1 MAKAKQI
8 NENKMLV
15 KEVRDWISG
24 YAGKII
30 AIRTP
35 EEAYHLVFTDGGVA
49 VKEGDYPSCQAY
61 YRGPEEEIIKML
73 SNEKIEYV
81 FLVQDGNYYPQV
93 LGFLYGS
100 DLNTFLKNNYY
111 TYKMWGGEISFE
123 EFKVFKDNLTM
134 IYILKRLP
142 RSMES
147 PKNTGKHL

>member
-1 MAKAKQI
+1 MTKLKNLLMAKAKQI

-61 YRGPEEEIIKML
+61 YRGPEEEIIKVLESQNSAYTGYPAGKFHFWGSLSEGQKFERLTQML
-73 SNEKIEYV
+73 RK
-81 FLVQDGNYYPQV
+81 
-93 LGFLYGS
+93 
-100 DLNTFLKNNYY
+100 
-111 TYKMWGGEISFE
+111 
-123 EFKVFKDNLTM
+123 
-134 IYILKRLP
+134 
-142 RSMES
+142 
-147 PKNTGKHL
+147 